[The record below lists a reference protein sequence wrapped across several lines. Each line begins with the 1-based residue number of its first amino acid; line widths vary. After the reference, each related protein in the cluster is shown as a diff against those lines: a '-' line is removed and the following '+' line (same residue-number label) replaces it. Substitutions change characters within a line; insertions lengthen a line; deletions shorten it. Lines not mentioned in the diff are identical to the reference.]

1 MSTRDRKDRI
11 SEKETIMIGKL
22 SVLGF
27 SLVTALSGSALAHEP
42 YEAPRGP
49 SHGHSGP
56 GGHYGRPGPANYGGG
71 GYGPAAPAGYS
82 TSRVEVD
89 LRYADLNRD
98 GWVTMEEALDSGRQ
112 VFRRNDRNNDRVLSR
127 WETGG
132 PQVRR
137 GDRDQDGRV
146 TMREYQRNV
155 RARFAS
161 LDTNRDG
168 FLARYELGL
177 EPQRGSRSAGWWR
190 SR

>member
-1 MSTRDRKDRI
+1 
-11 SEKETIMIGKL
+11 MIGKL

-42 YEAPRGP
+42 HDTSRGP
-49 SHGHSGP
+49 SRGHSGP
-56 GGHYGRPGPANYGGG
+56 GGHHGRPGPANYGGG
-71 GYGPAAPAGYS
+71 GYGPAAPAVNHVDYS
-82 TSRVEVD
+82 SRIEVD

-132 PQVRR
+132 TRVGR
-137 GDRDQDGRV
+137 GDRNQDGRV
-146 TMREYQRNV
+146 TVHEYQRNV

-177 EPQRGSRSAGWWR
+177 EPQRGSRSAGWWH